1 VRLLFAALFAL
12 AAGAYA
18 DAGLATDD
26 VAPGANDVTAPKADD
41 VAVPKADTFA
51 TKNDVRLFWAK
62 SSDTDLTTAW
72 YGDYDASKE
81 SGYLI
86 GASYGRRFSD
96 TLFGLPFPMTAN
108 IGVQW
113 LNERGLQDNG
123 WGTTAYIKAHYT
135 WKLPATTKHIT
146 LGLGEGLSYVS
157 VIPLSEQRDF
167 ARKNG
172 AQSEHL
178 LNYVE
183 WTIDVPLRQFATFEP
198 MFQGS
203 RIQDVTVGFVVWH
216 RSSIYGLL
224 AETKGGVNYMGFGLQ
239 ARF

>member
-1 VRLLFAALFAL
+1 VHPVFVALIAL
-12 AAGAYA
+12 VASAYA
-18 DAGLATDD
+18 DASLAAD
-26 VAPGANDVTAPKADD
+26 VASISPDHVAP
-41 VAVPKADTFA
+41 
-51 TKNDVRLFWAK
+51 KNDVRLYWGK

-72 YGDYDASKE
+72 FGDYDASKE

-96 TLFGLPFPMTAN
+96 TLFGLPIPMTWN
-108 IGVQW
+108 VGMQW

-123 WGTTAYIKAHYT
+123 WGTTAFIKANYT

-146 LGLGEGLSYVS
+146 IGLGEGLSYVTI
-157 VIPLSEQRDF
+157 IPLSEQRDF

-172 AQSEHL
+172 AQSENL

-198 MFQGS
+198 MFHNS
-203 RIQDVTVGFVVWH
+203 RIQDVSVGFVVWH

-224 AETKGGVNYMGFGLQ
+224 AETKGGVNYMGFGVQ